1 MGIQTKAGIQNGYY
15 GKWEYNPNAYNYQF
29 KEFGK
34 AVTIE
39 EIRES
44 IETGEISLALSFD
57 YQGKKKGCTVLRE
70 QTADRNFAQTIAK
83 YGADVTPNTLSIL
96 VDTLRLQEEM
106 MQANGIGVE
115 PTYQN
120 LGWIQLPD
128 GGNSG
133 FDLCYRAN
141 QLLGPQSAKY
151 AGNFEV
157 RPQGDFHSWRQ
168 MVEQDVIGHK
178 VLELVLIASL
188 AAVVHGLIAPYTNAG
203 NPIVHLNY
211 SSGKGKSTAAY
222 LAASTAGKP
231 FDGAVTVRSKLGTI
245 ERKQNLYQSW
255 GASDTALITSLA
267 GNCGVVTVLNELGK
281 NLSKNMTRLIFEFS
295 EGTDKRRSNP
305 KLESLV
311 SESYVTVF
319 ISTGESSLLDKCK
332 SKLEGLQVRV
342 MEIDQPI
349 TDSAEHAN
357 RIKKVCT
364 EHCGHAVP
372 MLAQYIIDNGGV
384 DFILP
389 RYEAW
394 VERLQ
399 QELPSTAGM
408 ERFVEKF
415 AALFMA
421 TADIATDALHINF
434 DKDGLLQFLKEYD
447 IKHGAKRNT
456 SAGSFEAIL
465 AVCRLNKDIH
475 FYRKNGKGMAGGPA
489 NQIVS
494 TPRQE
499 CWGRITNVNYF
510 LPDGRNVVEEFE
522 VRPSIVEK
530 ILADKFYENIKTCVD
545 AWTANGVIDRDKD
558 RPTRSR
564 KIDPTSNKS
573 EDVYVFLVFAD
584 TNLPSEDDKLEES
597 AKPRSGPP
605 RTKITALLGED
616 EDDE

>member
-1 MGIQTKAGIQNGYY
+1 MSEKTVITIDCALNISAGKEKVFENQHIVLDAGIKCEGTLIFKNCTIEPAPALNNDGSKNRVRAGGTRVDSMLRDYCIGMGIDSKLEMDGCEIIHPGKNFLSGWAITIKDTSFLLDAPYDAVINISGEAQFDGCSFVEETENLPETSAKNLIPLCNANVKKCTFKNVSGKIYVDTIAGCSFTGCGDVSCEQLSDSSFADCKNISVDGGYIR
-15 GKWEYNPNAYNYQF
+15 NCNFTHIAYLSATQADIDNSKFQKIKNESEDEGLIF
-29 KEFGK
+29 IEDCK
-34 AVTIE
+34 VTHC
-39 EIRES
+39 
-44 IETGEISLALSFD
+44 SFD
-57 YQGKKKGCTVLRE
+57 DVELRKGV
-70 QTADRNFAQTIAK
+70 
-83 YGADVTPNTLSIL
+83 
-96 VDTLRLQEEM
+96 
-106 MQANGIGVE
+106 GVE

-128 GGNSG
+128 SG
-133 FDLCYRAN
+133 TGRFDLCYRAS

-231 FDGAVTVRSKLGTI
+231 FDGAVTVRNKLGTM
-245 ERKQNLYQSW
+245 EHKQSLYQSW
-255 GASDTALITSLA
+255 GATDTALITSLA
-267 GNCGVVTVLNELGK
+267 GNCGIVTVLNELGK

-372 MLAQYIIDNGGV
+372 IRIED
-384 DFILP
+384 
-389 RYEAW
+389 
-394 VERLQ
+394 
-399 QELPSTAGM
+399 
-408 ERFVEKF
+408 
-415 AALFMA
+415 
-421 TADIATDALHINF
+421 
-434 DKDGLLQFLKEYD
+434 
-447 IKHGAKRNT
+447 
-456 SAGSFEAIL
+456 
-465 AVCRLNKDIH
+465 
-475 FYRKNGKGMAGGPA
+475 
-489 NQIVS
+489 
-494 TPRQE
+494 
-499 CWGRITNVNYF
+499 GRI
-510 LPDGRNVVEEFE
+510 FE
-522 VRPSIVEK
+522 
-530 ILADKFYENIKTCVD
+530 
-545 AWTANGVIDRDKD
+545 
-558 RPTRSR
+558 
-564 KIDPTSNKS
+564 
-573 EDVYVFLVFAD
+573 
-584 TNLPSEDDKLEES
+584 
-597 AKPRSGPP
+597 
-605 RTKITALLGED
+605 
-616 EDDE
+616 